1 MQKSVAKATR
11 ERWRKTAGIVIA
23 GSRSDKDLTQEGLAK
38 KVGWSRTTLA
48 KAEKGKGKIELGDVV
63 LIATALDE
71 DPEILI
77 HRILHW
83 RPPNR

>member
-11 ERWRKTAGIVIA
+11 ERWRKTAGVVIA
-23 GSRSDKDLTQEGLAK
+23 ASRSDKDMTQEGLAK
-38 KVGWSRTTLA
+38 KVGWSRTTLI
-48 KAEKGKGKIELGDVV
+48 KAESGKGKIELGDII

-71 DPEILI
+71 DPETLI
-77 HRILHW
+77 HRVLQW